1 MNPTDLNEIVVFAR
15 VVEAG
20 SFTAAARELGMP
32 KSTVSRKVSD
42 LESRLGARLLQRT
55 TRKLSLTDVGNTYY
69 QHARR
74 VVDEVEEAERAVTQ
88 MQEAPRG
95 LLRITTPL
103 TFRYLGSIVAS
114 FLERYPDVQVE
125 MVGTDRVVDLID
137 EGFDLAVRAGELA
150 DSTLI
155 ARSLGSERSVI
166 AANPQFI
173 DRRGAPSSP
182 SDLAEIDCVVF
193 SGTSDPTNWTL
204 RGDGETVTTRVS
216 ARLTVNDFEVVRQV
230 AVAGGGIALLPLSL
244 CCDDLRAGRLVRVLP
259 DWCSPA
265 APIHA
270 VYPSTRHLSPKV
282 SAFLDHLQ
290 AVMSPPPWDRQPDA

>member
-1 MNPTDLNEIVVFAR
+1 MDLNEIVVFAR

-20 SFTAAARELGMP
+20 SFTAAARDLGMP

-42 LESRLGARLLQRT
+42 LEERLGARLLQRT

-69 QHARR
+69 QYARR
-74 VVDEVEEAERAVTQ
+74 VVDEVEEAELAVTQ

-103 TFRYLGSIVAS
+103 TFRYLGPIVTS
-114 FLERYPDVQVE
+114 FLARYPDVQVQ
-125 MVGTDRVVDLID
+125 MVGTDRVVDLVD
-137 EGFDLAVRAGELA
+137 EGFDLAVRAGKLA

-155 ARSLGSERSVI
+155 ARSLGSESNVI
-166 AANPQFI
+166 AASPAFLEAH
-173 DRRGAPSSP
+173 GTPSSP
-182 SDLAEIDCVVF
+182 SELAEVDCIAF
-193 SGTSDPTNWTL
+193 GGLRDPNTWVL
-204 RGDGETVTTRVS
+204 HADGETVSATVS

-230 AVAGGGIALLPLSL
+230 AVAGGGIALMPLSL

-259 DWCSPA
+259 DWCTAS

-290 AVMSPPPWDRQPDA
+290 AAMTPPPWDRDPEP